1 MEMLYPWT
9 FSIPSSYLPPG
20 GADMPHRMLQSPRT
34 LEFGPRA
41 FIWPV
46 CLNIYYRAYLY
57 LSYQPDLRLSQA
69 LWCWVDA
76 DR

>member
-1 MEMLYPWT
+1 
-9 FSIPSSYLPPG
+9 
-20 GADMPHRMLQSPRT
+20 MPYRMLQSPRT